1 MALSVRRPRGSLGG
15 LASLRAASPSV
26 ILTPGTAT
34 LRSLLCHLP
43 AFRVFRGLPCFCL
56 YSCLLRVL
64 SWATLQP
71 LPDLPARQSPD
82 LRSTATRLSSISV
95 SNAKTEAVEL
105 IKKLPDDATLEDIQH
120 HLYVLEKIKQGQ
132 QRLVSEGGISHAVME
147 QDMARWTSP

>member
-1 MALSVRRPRGSLGG
+1 VCSVVYPVFACIRVSFV
-15 LASLRAASPSV
+15 SV
-26 ILTPGTAT
+26 
-34 LRSLLCHLP
+34 
-43 AFRVFRGLPCFCL
+43 
-56 YSCLLRVL
+56 
-64 SWATLQP
+64 SWATLPP

-82 LRSTATRLSSISV
+82 LRSTATRLRSISV

-147 QDMARWTSP
+147 QDMARWTTP

>member
-1 MALSVRRPRGSLGG
+1 VALSVRHPRASSGG

-26 ILTPGTAT
+26 IL
-34 LRSLLCHLP
+34 
-43 AFRVFRGLPCFCL
+43 
-56 YSCLLRVL
+56 
-64 SWATLQP
+64 
-71 LPDLPARQSPD
+71 ARQSPD
-82 LRSTATRLSSISV
+82 LRQTAARLRFASV

-132 QRLVSEGGISHAVME
+132 QRLVSEGGIPQAVME